1 LIAGDRRGAALG
13 YVVEDRAWRGA
24 HLFGVRVPPAW
35 TSPRCT
41 AALERPR
48 RVRVAARQRAA
59 RRTPRLQ
66 RRGRRGCAPGR
77 APRRL
82 PQKLGLLIEASTHA
96 RIQAR
101 TAEDGEA
108 RILAAIEHMSRR
120 MELMEERLDFTE
132 RLVGPARERTRF
144 PRRQADAQLL

>member
-1 LIAGDRRGAALG
+1 MEELIPIT
-13 YVVEDRAWRGA
+13 
-24 HLFGVRVPPAW
+24 FFF
-35 TSPRCT
+35 C
-41 AALERPR
+41 
-48 RVRVAARQRAA
+48 VAAVLILRPL
-59 RRTPRLQ
+59 TK
-66 RRGRRGCAPGR
+66 
-77 APRRL
+77 
-82 PQKLGLLIEASTHA
+82 KLGLLIEASTHA